1 MAFKFLIQDDSGK
14 ILTEDGEPVLNYDSD
29 TVANAAI
36 DFLAAVFGEDLK
48 QLVSD
53 FNEIHEMIETEREES
68 NKTVREANEF
78 IKRHKKLA
86 EDYNSLLSVSN
97 RQQEQIRELQKENTK
112 LKTDLQKQQKSVTVK
127 DSDMDRVKTLLATSK
142 RKNEEIR
149 AQNNKLLNDVAQVKR
164 KYDQK
169 KRDMIN
175 CVKLFSAINDH
186 VLNTAKW
193 YLKKVYI
200 NGSSEDYVNVYS
212 RGFRP
217 ESKQEM
223 AADNLKIDVA
233 CNYYVEA
240 DFGFT
245 IVRFIRGSEPG
256 TLLYNENIPVPPEVM
271 EEVRER
277 FKTPVIV
284 FDTTIGGDVFTE
296 TLGTFL
302 ETLSKCSD

>member
-169 KRDMIN
+169 KRDICN

>member
-1 MAFKFLIQDDSGK
+1 MAFKFLIQNDSGK

-86 EDYNSLLSVSN
+86 EDYNGLLSVSN

-256 TLLYNENIPVPPEVM
+256 TLLYNKDIPVPPEVM

>member
-53 FNEIHEMIETEREES
+53 FNEIHGMIETEREES

>member
-53 FNEIHEMIETEREES
+53 FNEIHGMIETEREES

-164 KYDQK
+164 KIEQK
-169 KRDMIN
+169 KRDICN

-245 IVRFIRGSEPG
+245 VVRFIRGSEPG
-256 TLLYNENIPVPPEVM
+256 TLLYNEDIPVPPEVM

>member
-1 MAFKFLIQDDSGK
+1 MAFKFLIQDNSGK

-86 EDYNSLLSVSN
+86 EDYNGLLSVSN

-256 TLLYNENIPVPPEVM
+256 TLLYNKDIPVPPEVM

>member
-14 ILTEDGEPVLNYDSD
+14 ILTEDGEPVLNCDSD

-36 DFLAAVFGEDLK
+36 DFFAALFGDDLK
-48 QLVSD
+48 QIVSD
-53 FNEIHEMIETEREES
+53 FNEIHAMIESEREES

-164 KYDQK
+164 KIEQK
-169 KRDMIN
+169 KRDICN

-245 IVRFIRGSEPG
+245 VVRFIRGSEPG
-256 TLLYNENIPVPPEVM
+256 TLLYNEDIPVPPEVM

>member
-1 MAFKFLIQDDSGK
+1 MAFKFLIQDNSGK

-169 KRDMIN
+169 KRDICT

>member
-36 DFLAAVFGEDLK
+36 DFLATVFGEDLK

-169 KRDMIN
+169 KRDICN

>member
-86 EDYNSLLSVSN
+86 EDYNGLLSVSN

-256 TLLYNENIPVPPEVM
+256 TLLYNKDIPVPPEVM

>member
-53 FNEIHEMIETEREES
+53 FNEIHGMIETEREES

-256 TLLYNENIPVPPEVM
+256 TLLYNNDIPVPPEVM

>member
-1 MAFKFLIQDDSGK
+1 MLKLLVQDENGLIK
-14 ILTEDGEPVLNYDSD
+14 TEGGEPVLSCNADD
-29 TVANAAI
+29 VANAAI
-36 DFLAAVFGEDLK
+36 DFLGALIGPDLK
-48 QLVSD
+48 ELISD
-53 FNEIHEMIETEREES
+53 YNKMHEMIETEREES

-164 KYDQK
+164 KIEQK
-169 KRDMIN
+169 KRDICN

-245 IVRFIRGSEPG
+245 VVRFIRGSEPG
-256 TLLYNENIPVPPEVM
+256 TLLYNEDIPVPPEVM
-271 EEVRER
+271 KEVRER

>member
-1 MAFKFLIQDDSGK
+1 MAFKFLIQDNSGK

-53 FNEIHEMIETEREES
+53 FNEIHGMIETKREES

-86 EDYNSLLSVSN
+86 EDYNGLLSVSN

-169 KRDMIN
+169 KRDICT

>member
-14 ILTEDGEPVLNYDSD
+14 ILTEDGEPVLNCDSD

-53 FNEIHEMIETEREES
+53 FNEIHGMIETEREES

-112 LKTDLQKQQKSVTVK
+112 LKTDLQKQQKSVTMK

-164 KYDQK
+164 KIEQK
-169 KRDMIN
+169 KRDICN

-245 IVRFIRGSEPG
+245 VVRFIRGSKPG
-256 TLLYNENIPVPPEVM
+256 TLLYNEDIPVPPEVM